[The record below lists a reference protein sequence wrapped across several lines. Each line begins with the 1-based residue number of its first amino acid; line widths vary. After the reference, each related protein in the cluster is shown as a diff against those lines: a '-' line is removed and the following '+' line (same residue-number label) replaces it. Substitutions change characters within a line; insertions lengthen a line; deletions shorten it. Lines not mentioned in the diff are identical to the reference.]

1 MSEKCLICDNVVE
14 MDLCKVGSKGISG
27 IIKASALRKDGKETC
42 LRNKMS
48 GVVHNTCRRQYV
60 RSDSIKRFLREQALS
75 EQPSTSRGVS
85 SLRSGQSQFDF
96 KTKCFFCT
104 EEHDEEA
111 ERKKPYSKR
120 RTIIKVRTTT
130 FHNSVLLRGQERN
143 DEWGN
148 DVVRRIC
155 TVGDLHAVDA
165 IYHVDCYKKF
175 TLATLPSKRK
185 AGRPIDEGISE
196 AMNEIYDYIEKNDNC
211 QFSMDDLLGQITG
224 EPPTVKTIKARM
236 KEKYGDQIVFST
248 TRTKQTVVCFHA
260 TGEKILNDAWYTSRC
275 TNEQAENERIVR
287 KAAEIILKDIES
299 MAYDNSAYFPL
310 TSFCREAEELIPQTL
325 AVFTDCLAKK
335 KRSQETVKKKMTT
348 IAHTLIAAI
357 RPRCFI
363 SPILSSIALLIY
375 RKYGSKN
382 LVDLLSKLGL
392 SASYYEAQRLE
403 LSTIHHTEEPI
414 PIGTFIQFVFD
425 NADFNVSTLDGRN
438 TFHSMGGIKCIT
450 PANTL
455 HASTNVKRLNS
466 APPQEEVGQLGVLEV
481 HTLEGRGT
489 NALQQMIIEDL
500 SFLKPIPSDI
510 FTPTIQ
516 DLLWMSGK
524 WLQEVEPTLEV
535 PNIPEWKGFMQLTSK
550 LINKETTSVTFLPF
564 INSPPNEY
572 STIRTALQYALKKS
586 QEVGVTVCF
595 VTFDQPLYLKARE
608 ISFGSIMVRL
618 GGFHLLMSFL
628 GCIGHTM
635 AGSGLKDVLCQ
646 IFAPN
651 SVDKMLTGH
660 AYSRAVRGHLLVQLV
675 LAHII
680 LDGANVSEEE
690 KKDISTMLINMEE
703 FTPDKVKENASLMS
717 TLKKFQYHLET
728 LKENGPTAALWVQ
741 YFNMVTLMK
750 KYINFERCGDWD
762 GHLACVQQIIPF
774 FHASGHFQYAKCA
787 HIYVQ
792 DMMQLKN
799 SHPQTYKEFAEK
811 GFFTIN
817 RTGTPWAGVWSDMVI
832 EQTLMRSMKSSG
844 GLTRGRGITDSVLA
858 KWVCGSPGCTAICT
872 SLEEFAEVVFASG
885 EQHVDFR
892 QSRQQRDSRDRAK
905 IREWFSEHPPF
916 PKLNSLISLSTGVL
930 GNSKVNCHQAL
941 DIGTKTMQNFIGRR
955 FSDMKQ
961 SKKNVVLSLASMSS
975 SIKINGETV
984 TVNPLTIFQRTVIAK
999 KNDEDVAD
1007 LLTYELTP
1015 FPMSLFH
1022 EGVMRKGKKSSLY
1035 DVLPVENNAALDL
1048 NQTTNVVDGG
1058 FLLHRMKWKPS
1069 SSVSSICHQYITY
1082 VQKHYGTNCMV
1093 VFDGYSDVNSTKRA
1107 EQKRR
1112 GLTRTSVDINCN
1124 ENTIITVQQEHFLAN
1139 ENNKTRL
1146 IQFLTEKMTAAGIET
1161 TVATGDADGTI
1172 VSCGLDKAAVHP
1184 TVVIV
1189 GEDVDLIVL
1198 LMGLAPPNINVFFMK
1213 PGRGKVETKLFS
1225 VRQLQQL
1232 EFAKSILLLHSFSGC
1247 DTTSAI
1253 HGKSKVGIAK
1263 LFTAKPDLTQNI
1275 SDIFSGLSTSPESIE
1290 QAGEKLFLAIY
1301 QAPVQEQNLNKYRY
1315 SAFLRAS
1322 MKPKSDLAT
1331 LPPTR
1336 GASKQHSLRV
1346 YLQIQQWLGNPLPPT
1361 QWGWARGDDGILKP
1375 VTTNDPVAPESILNT
1390 IFCRC
1395 TTGCGVRCGCRKA
1408 GIACSRVCGV
1418 CSGSCTNGA
1427 PIENTV
1433 DDDVDDDILYLE
1445 DN

>member
-1 MSEKCLICDNVVE
+1 
-14 MDLCKVGSKGISG
+14 
-27 IIKASALRKDGKETC
+27 
-42 LRNKMS
+42 
-48 GVVHNTCRRQYV
+48 
-60 RSDSIKRFLREQALS
+60 
-75 EQPSTSRGVS
+75 
-85 SLRSGQSQFDF
+85 
-96 KTKCFFCT
+96 
-104 EEHDEEA
+104 
-111 ERKKPYSKR
+111 
-120 RTIIKVRTTT
+120 
-130 FHNSVLLRGQERN
+130 
-143 DEWGN
+143 
-148 DVVRRIC
+148 
-155 TVGDLHAVDA
+155 
-165 IYHVDCYKKF
+165 
-175 TLATLPSKRK
+175 
-185 AGRPIDEGISE
+185 
-196 AMNEIYDYIEKNDNC
+196 
-211 QFSMDDLLGQITG
+211 
-224 EPPTVKTIKARM
+224 
-236 KEKYGDQIVFST
+236 
-248 TRTKQTVVCFHA
+248 
-260 TGEKILNDAWYTSRC
+260 
-275 TNEQAENERIVR
+275 
-287 KAAEIILKDIES
+287 
-299 MAYDNSAYFPL
+299 
-310 TSFCREAEELIPQTL
+310 
-325 AVFTDCLAKK
+325 
-335 KRSQETVKKKMTT
+335 
-348 IAHTLIAAI
+348 
-357 RPRCFI
+357 
-363 SPILSSIALLIY
+363 
-375 RKYGSKN
+375 
-382 LVDLLSKLGL
+382 
-392 SASYYEAQRLE
+392 
-403 LSTIHHTEEPI
+403 
-414 PIGTFIQFVFD
+414 
-425 NADFNVSTLDGRN
+425 
-438 TFHSMGGIKCIT
+438 
-450 PANTL
+450 
-455 HASTNVKRLNS
+455 
-466 APPQEEVGQLGVLEV
+466 
-481 HTLEGRGT
+481 
-489 NALQQMIIEDL
+489 
-500 SFLKPIPSDI
+500 
-510 FTPTIQ
+510 
-516 DLLWMSGK
+516 
-524 WLQEVEPTLEV
+524 
-535 PNIPEWKGFMQLTSK
+535 
-550 LINKETTSVTFLPF
+550 
-564 INSPPNEY
+564 
-572 STIRTALQYALKKS
+572 
-586 QEVGVTVCF
+586 
-595 VTFDQPLYLKARE
+595 
-608 ISFGSIMVRL
+608 
-618 GGFHLLMSFL
+618 
-628 GCIGHTM
+628 
-635 AGSGLKDVLCQ
+635 
-646 IFAPN
+646 
-651 SVDKMLTGH
+651 MLTGH

-717 TLKKFQYHLET
+717 TLKKCQYHLET

-941 DIGTKTMQNFIGRR
+941 DIGTKTMKNFIGRR

-975 SIKINGETV
+975 SIKNNGETV

-1275 SDIFSGLSTSPESIE
+1275 SDIFSGLSTSPESNINRE
-1290 QAGEKLFLAIY
+1290 EIALPY
-1301 QAPVQEQNLNKYRY
+1301 MRPPLNKELWRE
-1315 SAFLRAS
+1315 
-1322 MKPKSDLAT
+1322 PDLAT
-1331 LPPTR
+1331 RAADPDTLVFHQWNGKRRRLAYEPNSFYLPTEKLREGSPGAGVARGWTVTALDVDKHEAKLSARGTTATLTYDKCLIATGVRAKRCAALRAAR
-1336 GASKQHSLRV
+1336 GAGLALALRSARDVARLAAALQRSRGNVVVLGGGAHACELAASLAERLRDTDKRV
-1346 YLQIQQWLGNPLPPT
+1346 VMMFREATPLADELPDYLAAHLARTLQTLGVDLLPNT
-1361 QWGWARGDDGILKP
+1361 E
-1375 VTTNDPVAPESILNT
+1375 VTD
-1390 IFCRC
+1390 
-1395 TTGCGVRCGCRKA
+1395 
-1408 GIACSRVCGV
+1408 SRVSSEQVHLQLSKVGGEEISPSSEEKSSELVASLVVECVGIEPNTELAASSGLEVHPDLGGV
-1418 CSGSCTNGA
+1418 VVNAEMQARAGVFAAGDAACFHEPLLGRRRVARHDHAVASGRVAGANMAALEPPRPYTHQPMLWTDVGPRLGYEAIGIIDSRLPTVGVFSADAVTEAGAITNREEDAATKQIVLEVGKQIPSESA
-1427 PIENTV
+1427 SSKHASKETDGEIPSSGTSLQRSATSSEPSSRSYERGV
-1433 DDDVDDDILYLE
+1433 VFYLKDKRVVGVLLWNLFNRMHIARQVLKQGEFE
-1445 DN
+1445 DMFEVAKLFSLHEED